1 MMKSEDNYIFV
12 MYFGDDCIWMKTK
25 KDDTSYMGIP
35 FDLSLLKE
43 MHSLHQ
49 TDLTT
54 DACLEKRQFYKFS
67 IREQNM
73 IAKYIM

>member
-1 MMKSEDNYIFV
+1 

-25 KDDTSYMGIP
+25 RRKDMSYMGIP
-35 FDLSLLKE
+35 FDLSLHRE
-43 MHSLHQ
+43 MHFLQ
-49 TDLTT
+49 KKDLTT
-54 DACLEKRQFYKFS
+54 DACLEKRQFYKSS